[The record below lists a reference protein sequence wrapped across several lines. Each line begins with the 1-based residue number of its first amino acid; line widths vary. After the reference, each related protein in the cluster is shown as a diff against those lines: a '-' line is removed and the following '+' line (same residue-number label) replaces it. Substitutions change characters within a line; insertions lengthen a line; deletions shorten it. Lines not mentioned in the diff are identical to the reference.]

1 MNKTKT
7 LVFLATLTA
16 LMAWAGYAL
25 AGNSGFV
32 VAVLI
37 AGLMNFGAYWF
48 SDKIILKM
56 YNARET
62 NESITPELFGIAHDL
77 SLRAGVPM
85 PRLYVISEDAPN
97 AFATGR
103 NPQNAAVAVTSGL
116 LRLLNREELTAVI
129 AHELGHVKNRDT
141 LITPIAA
148 TIAGT
153 VSILADIAM
162 WSTLFGGRSDD
173 EEGAHPFAGILGII
187 IAPFAAMII
196 QLAISRSREYLAD
209 ESGARYS
216 GDPLSLARALS
227 KIEASGRKIPMES
240 GSPATAS
247 LFIIN
252 PFHSRG
258 LARLF
263 STHPSTQERIQRLEQ
278 MAQKNS
284 FICLVEVE
292 EK

>member
-1 MNKTKT
+1 MNSTKT

-16 LMAWAGYAL
+16 LMIWAGYAL
-25 AGNSGFV
+25 AGQVGFM

-37 AGLMNFGAYWF
+37 ASLMNFGAYWF

-62 NESITPELFGIAHDL
+62 NESITPELFRIVHDL
-77 SLRAGVPM
+77 SLRAGVPI

-116 LRLLNREELTAVI
+116 LRLLNREELSGVI

-141 LITPIAA
+141 LVTTIAA
-148 TIAGT
+148 TIAGA

-162 WSTLFGGRSDD
+162 WSTLFGGRSHDD
-173 EEGAHPFAGILGII
+173 EEGAHSFAGILGII
-187 IAPFAAMII
+187 IAPFAAMIV

-227 KIEASGRKIPMES
+227 KIEASSRKILMES

-247 LFIIN
+247 LFIVN
-252 PFHSRG
+252 PFHAG
-258 LARLF
+258 GIARLF
-263 STHPSTQERIQRLEQ
+263 STHPSTQQRIQRLEK
-278 MAQKNS
+278 MAQN
-284 FICLVEVE
+284 LVLSA
-292 EK
+292 